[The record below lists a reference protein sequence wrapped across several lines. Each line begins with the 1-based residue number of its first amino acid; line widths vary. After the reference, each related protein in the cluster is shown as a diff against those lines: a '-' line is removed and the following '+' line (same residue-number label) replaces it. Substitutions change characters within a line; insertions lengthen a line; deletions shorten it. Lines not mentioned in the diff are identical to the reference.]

1 MFNERL
7 DLRVG
12 LRTPAAF
19 LHGGIL
25 TEEEAE
31 GEIRTP
37 LLDRLD
43 HGEAAA
49 GCRSV
54 QQRRSELHRVLR
66 HIRHKAPHIVHG
78 EDSADHIA

>member
-1 MFNERL
+1 MINERL

-12 LRTPAAF
+12 LRSPAAF
-19 LHGGIL
+19 LHGSIL

-43 HGEAAA
+43 HGKAAA
-49 GCRSV
+49 GRRSV

-66 HIRHKAPHIVHG
+66 HIWHESPHVVHG
-78 EDSADHIA
+78 EDGADHIS

>member
-7 DLRVG
+7 DLRIG

-19 LHGGIL
+19 LHGSIL

-37 LLDRLD
+37 LLDRLNQ
-43 HGEAAA
+43 GKTAA

-54 QQRRSELHRVLR
+54 QQRRSELHRVLG
-66 HIRHKAPHIVHG
+66 HIRHEAPHVVHG
-78 EDSADHIA
+78 EDGADHIS